1 MMVLSCS
8 STGFLEVQSVQI
20 RKKTMNEIILES
32 HLEQHL
38 NPDGLSGDNM
48 SATVPCNPA
57 QVLNIISAG
66 EEPRALVQ
74 GVDGVYDLLLGQV
87 GDGRAVE
94 VPYLEQAQLGTSLVQ
109 C

>member
-1 MMVLSCS
+1 MGENDGIV
-8 STGFLEVQSVQI
+8 VQLNWFPRGAECTNQ
-20 RKKTMNEIILES
+20 KYFEKTMKEIIWET

-48 SATVPCNPA
+48 SAAVPCNPA

-74 GVDGVYDLLLGQV
+74 GVDGVDDLLLGQV

-94 VPYLEQAQLGTSLVQ
+94 VPYL
-109 C
+109 